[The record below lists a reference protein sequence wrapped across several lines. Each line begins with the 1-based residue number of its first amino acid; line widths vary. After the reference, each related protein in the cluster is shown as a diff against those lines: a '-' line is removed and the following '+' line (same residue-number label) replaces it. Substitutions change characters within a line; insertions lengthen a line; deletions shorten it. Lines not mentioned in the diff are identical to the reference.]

1 MFAETAVACS
11 LLISPFDEGK
21 TVEEESDCDPPDS
34 LKVTEELREQL
45 NNAKHAPY
53 ENESAKK
60 YAQYLV
66 KERNKNEEM
75 TKELED
81 KEEEIEELLEEIER
95 MKKEEKERESKQN
108 RAKNNKKEVNN
119 DIRNN
124 PPNNTKPVRDDKGTN
139 VEEKERESKQNKAKN
154 DKKEVNNNNV
164 ATNNSTNND
173 VHSTTTNRYAELL
186 EVEATFYTA
195 MCDTGCTGTT
205 ATGLN
210 VKDTIY
216 TDEGNRIIAV
226 DPSVIPLGS
235 KVKIIFEDG
244 TTFTASAEDTGGD
257 IKGQRIDVLVESKE
271 DAERLGRQTAAVEV
285 IS

>member
-1 MFAETAVACS
+1 MACS

-21 TVEEESDCDPPDS
+21 AIEEESECDPPDP
-34 LKVTEELREQL
+34 LKVTKELREQL
-45 NNAKHAPY
+45 NNTKHAPY

-75 TKELED
+75 TKELDD

-95 MKKEEKERESKQN
+95 MKKEENERESKQN

-124 PPNNTKPVRDDKGTN
+124 PPNNAKPVRDDKDTN
-139 VEEKERESKQNKAKN
+139 VEDKEDDKVN
-154 DKKEVNNNNV
+154 DSDNNNNNDV
-164 ATNNSTNND
+164 TNNSTNND
-173 VHSTTTNRYAELL
+173 VHSTTNRDAELI

-205 ATGLN
+205 ATGLD

-244 TTFTASAEDTGGD
+244 TAFTASAEDTGGD
-257 IKGQRIDVLVESKE
+257 IKGQRIDILVKSKE
-271 DAERLGRQTAAVEV
+271 EAERMGRQSAAVEV

>member
-1 MFAETAVACS
+1 
-11 LLISPFDEGK
+11 
-21 TVEEESDCDPPDS
+21 
-34 LKVTEELREQL
+34 
-45 NNAKHAPY
+45 
-53 ENESAKK
+53 
-60 YAQYLV
+60 

-95 MKKEEKERESKQN
+95 MKKKKEEKERESKQN
-108 RAKNNKKEVNN
+108 RAKKNKKEVNN

-124 PPNNTKPVRDDKGTN
+124 PPNNAKPVRDDKGTN
-139 VEEKERESKQNKAKN
+139 VEEKEDDKVN
-154 DKKEVNNNNV
+154 DSDNNNDV
-164 ATNNSTNND
+164 TNNSTNND

-244 TTFTASAEDTGGD
+244 TTF
-257 IKGQRIDVLVESKE
+257 
-271 DAERLGRQTAAVEV
+271 
-285 IS
+285 

>member
-1 MFAETAVACS
+1 
-11 LLISPFDEGK
+11 
-21 TVEEESDCDPPDS
+21 
-34 LKVTEELREQL
+34 
-45 NNAKHAPY
+45 
-53 ENESAKK
+53 
-60 YAQYLV
+60 
-66 KERNKNEEM
+66 M
-75 TKELED
+75 TKELDD

-95 MKKEEKERESKQN
+95 MKKEENERESKQN

-124 PPNNTKPVRDDKGTN
+124 PPNNAKPVRDDKDTD
-139 VEEKERESKQNKAKN
+139 VEEKKDDKVN
-154 DKKEVNNNNV
+154 DSDNNNNNNDV
-164 ATNNSTNND
+164 TNNSTNND
-173 VHSTTTNRYAELL
+173 VHSTTSGDAELI

-235 KVKIIFEDG
+235 TVKVSLEDG

-257 IKGQRIDVLVESKE
+257 IKGQRIDILVESKE
-271 DAERLGRQTAAVEV
+271 EAERMGRQNVKIEL

>member
-45 NNAKHAPY
+45 NNTKHAPY

-95 MKKEEKERESKQN
+95 MKKKEEKERESKQN

-124 PPNNTKPVRDDKGTN
+124 PPNNAKPVRDDKDTD
-139 VEEKERESKQNKAKN
+139 VEEKKEDKVN
-154 DKKEVNNNNV
+154 DSDNNNDV
-164 ATNNSTNND
+164 TNNSTNND
-173 VHSTTTNRYAELL
+173 VHSTTNGDAELI

-205 ATGLN
+205 ATGLD

-271 DAERLGRQTAAVEV
+271 VAERLGRQSAAVEV

>member
-1 MFAETAVACS
+1 ETAVACS

-21 TVEEESDCDPPDS
+21 AVEEESDCDPPDS
-34 LKVTEELREQL
+34 LRVTEELREQL
-45 NNAKHAPY
+45 NNTKHAPY
-53 ENESAKK
+53 ENKSAKK

-124 PPNNTKPVRDDKGTN
+124 PPNNTKPVRDDKNTD
-139 VEEKERESKQNKAKN
+139 VEEKKEDKVN
-154 DKKEVNNNNV
+154 DSDNNNDV
-164 ATNNSTNND
+164 TNNSTNND
-173 VHSTTTNRYAELL
+173 VHSTTSGDAELI

-195 MCDTGCTGTT
+195 VCDTGCTGTT

-235 KVKIIFEDG
+235 TVKVSLEDG

-257 IKGQRIDVLVESKE
+257 IKGQRIDILVESKE
-271 DAERLGRQTAAVEV
+271 EAERMGRQNVKIEL